1 MRNSWRILVVVGL
14 VFSIII
20 PATTVIAAE
29 KGGKLVIGRP
39 SDAISLDSNTET
51 TAPGAIIYGNIIES
65 LLSVDKSGNVHPHL
79 AERYEVVSPE
89 RIRFYLRKGV
99 KFHDGTPFNAA
110 AVKHTFDRAISQPAR
125 WKALFGPLEGCEI
138 VDDFTV
144 DIVTQKPYGPTLAS
158 VAMVYSGIISP
169 AAVEKHG
176 KDYGRNP
183 VGTGPFKFKEWKTKD
198 QITIVRNDD
207 YWGEKAQLDE
217 VVFKVIPE
225 AGARMMAVRTGDID
239 MAMQPTPSELAA
251 FRSDPNF
258 TVAETMG
265 MRVLYVGFHNE
276 LAPTDNVELRQALSM
291 AVDVQGI
298 LDNLLE
304 GSAVAPRGYLAPAVF
319 GFKDMELQKK
329 FPYNPEKAKAKLAEL
344 GWKDSDG
351 DGILDKDGQKL
362 TVKFL
367 GTKGRYPMDAEIC
380 EAVQAMWKNIGVDA
394 ILEFFEWAATFS
406 MIRKPQLDYNVYC
419 LGWVTTNRDADYT
432 LYAQFHSSQMIP
444 KGWNT
449 NRYRNPTVDKL
460 LDQARSSQDR
470 EERKAFYAQIQ
481 DTLAESAAW
490 IPIYNTKEI
499 MVINNKVQGFEPD
512 PLEYL
517 LPLQSVWM
525 KK

>member
-1 MRNSWRILVVVGL
+1 MRKPLKIMMAVGL
-14 VFSIII
+14 VLSFIF
-20 PATTVIAAE
+20 PALTATAAAM
-29 KGGKLVIGRP
+29 GGKLVIGRP
-39 SDAISLDSNTET
+39 SDAISLDSNAET

-65 LLSVDKSGNVHPHL
+65 LLSVDKNGNVHPHL
-79 AERYEVVSPE
+79 ATRYEFVSPE
-89 RIRFYLRKGV
+89 RLRFYLRKSV

-110 AVKHTFDRAISQPAR
+110 AVKYTLDRAINQPAR
-125 WKALFGPLEGCEI
+125 WKSLFGPLEGCEV

-144 DIVTQKPYGPTLAS
+144 DIVMQRPYGPTLAS
-158 VAMVYSGIISP
+158 VAMVYAGILSP
-169 AAVEKHG
+169 TAVEKYG

-198 QITIVRNDD
+198 RITIVRNDD
-207 YWGEKAQLDE
+207 YWGEKAKLEE

-239 MAMQPTPSELAA
+239 MAMQPTPSELAG
-251 FRSDPNF
+251 FRSDPDF
-258 TVAETMG
+258 AVAETMG

-276 LAPTDNVELRQALSM
+276 LAPTNDVGVRQALAM

-298 LDNLLE
+298 LDNLME
-304 GSAVAPRGYLAPAVF
+304 GSAVAARGYLAPAVF

-380 EAVQAMWKNIGVDA
+380 EAVQAMWKAIGVDA
-394 ILEFFEWAATFS
+394 TLEFFEWAATFT
-406 MIRKPQLDYNVYC
+406 MIRKPVLNYNVYC

-432 LYAQFHSSQMIP
+432 LYAQFHSSQFIP

-449 NRYRNPTVDKL
+449 NRYRNPTMDNL
-460 LDQARSSQDR
+460 LDRARSSQDR
-470 EERKAFYAQIQ
+470 DERKALYARIQ
-481 DTLAESAAW
+481 DILAESAAW

-499 MVINNKVQGFEPD
+499 MVTNNKVVGFEPD

-517 LPLQSVWM
+517 LPLKSVSI